1 MGGGGRRGGRVRF
14 LARMAAASAG
24 EGRGRRGIGGTI
36 QDRGADDHPLSPQGS
51 ISASETGV
59 TPEALRAAL
68 LAWYDQGA
76 RDLAWRVGPAEHRA
90 GVRADP
96 YRVWLSEVMLQQTT
110 VPHATPYFL
119 KFTARWPTVADLAA
133 APDEDVM
140 AAWAGLGYY
149 ARARNLLACARAVAN
164 DHGGVFPDTEEGLR
178 ALPGLGPYTAAAVAA
193 IAFDRPANV
202 VDGNVER
209 VMARLHAVETPL
221 PDAKPELKALAAA
234 LVRDGRPGD
243 WAQALMDLG
252 ATVCRPK
259 SPLCD
264 RCPLTAACAG
274 LATGAPE
281 TYPRKTAKAERPH
294 RHGVAY
300 VLTRGAEVALVRRP
314 PKGLLG
320 GMLALP
326 TSDWRA
332 TRFTEAEAR
341 AAAPAPADWRHVGE
355 VEHGFTHF
363 TLTLTL
369 LRAEADA
376 ADDVIWSPRRDLDGL
391 PSVFLKAARA
401 GLSNL
406 L

>member
-1 MGGGGRRGGRVRF
+1 M
-14 LARMAAASAG
+14 
-24 EGRGRRGIGGTI
+24 
-36 QDRGADDHPLSPQGS
+36 
-51 ISASETGV
+51 
-59 TPEALRAAL
+59 TPERLRAQL
-68 LAWYDQGA
+68 LAWYDANA
-76 RDLAWRVGPAEHRA
+76 RDLPWRVRPADYRA

-119 KFTARWPTVADLAA
+119 KFTQRWPTVSALAA
-133 APDEDVM
+133 EDDAEVM

-149 ARARNLLACARAVAN
+149 ARARNLLACARAVA
-164 DHGGVFPDTEEGLR
+164 DRHAGVFPEAEQELS
-178 ALPGLGPYTAAAVAA
+178 ALPGLGPYTTAAVSA

-209 VMARLHAVETPL
+209 VMARLFAVETPL
-221 PDAKPELKALAAA
+221 PAAKPELKALARS
-234 LVRDGRPGD
+234 LVRDERPGD

-259 SPLCD
+259 APLCD
-264 RCPLTAACAG
+264 RCPVAEFCAG
-274 LATGAPE
+274 LAGGEPE
-281 TYPRKTAKAERPH
+281 TYPRRTPKAARPH
-294 RHGVAY
+294 RNGVAY
-300 VLTRGAEVALVRRP
+300 ILTRGDEVGLVRRP

-332 TRFTEAEAR
+332 IGWTDEEAS
-341 AAAPAPADWRHVGE
+341 AAAPAAADWRPVGE
-355 VEHGFTHF
+355 VEHIFTHF
-363 TLTLTL
+363 SLTLRL
-369 LRAEADA
+369 LRAEGDA
-376 ADDVIWSPRRDLDGL
+376 QGLIWTPRAGLDAL

>member
-1 MGGGGRRGGRVRF
+1 M
-14 LARMAAASAG
+14 S
-24 EGRGRRGIGGTI
+24 
-36 QDRGADDHPLSPQGS
+36 
-51 ISASETGV
+51 
-59 TPEALRAAL
+59 PEALRAAL
-68 LAWYDQGA
+68 LSWYDGHA
-76 RDLAWRVGPAEHRA
+76 RDLPWRTGPAR
-90 GVRADP
+90 GRSGLRSDP

-110 VPHATPYFL
+110 VPHAAPYFL
-119 KFTARWPTVADLAA
+119 KFTARWPTVSDLAA
-133 APDEDVM
+133 APDDEVM

-164 DHGGVFPDTEEGLR
+164 DHGGVFPDTEAALR

-193 IAFDRPANV
+193 IAFNEATNV

-209 VMARLHAVETPL
+209 VMARLFAVETPL
-221 PDAKPELKALAAA
+221 PAAKPELKALAAA
-234 LVRDGRPGD
+234 LVRDERPGD

-264 RCPLTAACAG
+264 RCPLTGACAG
-274 LATGAPE
+274 LAAGAPE
-281 TYPRKTAKAERPH
+281 TYPRKTAKAVRPH

-300 VLTRGAEVALVRRP
+300 ILTRGDEVALVRRP

-326 TSDWRA
+326 TSDWRDA
-332 TRFTEAEAR
+332 PWSDAEAR
-341 AAAPAPADWRHVGE
+341 AAAPMQADWRGAGEIGHV
-355 VEHGFTHF
+355 FTHF
-363 TLTLTL
+363 SLTLRL
-369 LRAEADA
+369 LRAEGAT
-376 ADDVIWSPRRDLDGL
+376 DDMIWTPRRDLDAL

-401 GLSNL
+401 GLTNL

>member
-1 MGGGGRRGGRVRF
+1 V
-14 LARMAAASAG
+14 
-24 EGRGRRGIGGTI
+24 
-36 QDRGADDHPLSPQGS
+36 D
-51 ISASETGV
+51 
-59 TPEALRAAL
+59 LRDKL
-68 LAWYDQGA
+68 LAWYDENA
-76 RDLAWRVGPAEHRA
+76 RALPWRVGPAERRA
-90 GVRADP
+90 GVAPDP

-119 KFTARWPTVADLAA
+119 KFTRTWPTVVDLAKA
-133 APDEDVM
+133 EDGDVM

-149 ARARNLLACARAVAN
+149 ARARNLLACARAVAR
-164 DHGGVFPDTEEGLR
+164 DHAGVFPTTEAGLR

-193 IAFDRPANV
+193 IAYDEPANV

-209 VMARLHAVETPL
+209 VMARLFAVEAAL
-221 PDAKPELKALAAA
+221 PDSKPELKRLAGG
-234 LVRDGRPGD
+234 LVRDDRPGD

-259 SPLCD
+259 APLCD
-264 RCPLTAACAG
+264 RCPIAEHCAAFA
-274 LATGAPE
+274 AGAPE
-281 TYPRKTAKAERPH
+281 TYPRRAEKAERPH
-294 RHGVAY
+294 RYGVAY
-300 VLTRGAEVALVRRP
+300 VLTRGDQVALVRRP

-332 TRFTEAEAR
+332 DRWSEAEAVS
-341 AAAPAPADWRHVGE
+341 AAPADAAWRGVGE

-363 TLTLTL
+363 TLTLQL
-369 LRAEADA
+369 LRAEGEGEADG
-376 ADDVIWSPRRDLDGL
+376 VIWSPRRDLDAL

-401 GLSNL
+401 GLNGL

>member
-1 MGGGGRRGGRVRF
+1 
-14 LARMAAASAG
+14 
-24 EGRGRRGIGGTI
+24 
-36 QDRGADDHPLSPQGS
+36 
-51 ISASETGV
+51 
-59 TPEALRAAL
+59 
-68 LAWYDQGA
+68 
-76 RDLAWRVGPAEHRA
+76 
-90 GVRADP
+90 
-96 YRVWLSEVMLQQTT
+96 
-110 VPHATPYFL
+110 
-119 KFTARWPTVADLAA
+119 
-133 APDEDVM
+133 M

-149 ARARNLLACARAVAN
+149 ARARNLLACARAVARE
-164 DHGGVFPDTEEGLR
+164 HAGVFPDTEDGLR
-178 ALPGLGPYTAAAVAA
+178 ALPGLGPYTAAAVGA
-193 IAFDRPANV
+193 IAFDRPTNV

-209 VMARLHAVETPL
+209 VMARLYAVEAPL
-221 PDAKPELKALAAA
+221 PDAKPQLKALAAR
-234 LVRDGRPGD
+234 LVRDERPGD

-259 SPLCD
+259 APLCD
-264 RCPLTAACAG
+264 RCPLAEACAA

-281 TYPRKTAKAERPH
+281 TYPRRTAKAERPH

-300 VLTRGAEVALVRRP
+300 VLTRGDRVALVRRP

-332 TRFTEAEAR
+332 ARWNDAEALSQ
-341 AAAPAPADWRHVGE
+341 APASLDWRGVGE

-363 TLTLTL
+363 TLTLRL
-369 LRAEADA
+369 LRAEGDADG
-376 ADDVIWSPRRDLDGL
+376 VIWSPRRDLDAL

>member
-1 MGGGGRRGGRVRF
+1 VNP
-14 LARMAAASAG
+14 
-24 EGRGRRGIGGTI
+24 
-36 QDRGADDHPLSPQGS
+36 DR
-51 ISASETGV
+51 
-59 TPEALRAAL
+59 LRAQL
-68 LAWYDQGA
+68 LAWYDANA
-76 RDLAWRVGPAEHRA
+76 RDLPWRVRPQGRPV
-90 GVRADP
+90 GKRADP

-119 KFTARWPTVADLAA
+119 KFTARWPTVSDLAA
-133 APDEDVM
+133 EADGEVM

-149 ARARNLLACARAVAN
+149 ARARNLLACARAVAD
-164 DHGGVFPDTEEGLR
+164 DHGGVFPDTEAELR

-193 IAFDRPANV
+193 IAFDEPTNV

-209 VMARLHAVETPL
+209 VMARLFAVEAPL
-221 PDAKPELKALAAA
+221 PNAKPELRRLAAG
-234 LVRDGRPGD
+234 LVRDERPGD

-252 ATVCRPK
+252 ATICRPK
-259 SPLCD
+259 QPLCE
-264 RCPLTAACAG
+264 RCPVVEHCAG

-281 TYPRKTAKAERPH
+281 TYPRKTARALRPH
-294 RHGVAY
+294 RYGVAY
-300 VLTRGAEVALVRRP
+300 VLTRGEKVALVRRA

-332 TRFTEAEAR
+332 SRWTDAEAL
-341 AAAPAPADWRHVGE
+341 AAAPADADWRGAGE

-363 TLTLTL
+363 TLTLQL
-369 LRAEADA
+369 LRAEGDA
-376 ADDVIWSPRRDLDGL
+376 SGVIWSPRRDLDGL

-401 GLSNL
+401 GLANL

>member
-1 MGGGGRRGGRVRF
+1 MN
-14 LARMAAASAG
+14 
-24 EGRGRRGIGGTI
+24 
-36 QDRGADDHPLSPQGS
+36 
-51 ISASETGV
+51 
-59 TPEALRAAL
+59 PERLRAQL
-68 LAWYDQGA
+68 LAWYDENA
-76 RDLAWRVGPAEHRA
+76 RGLPWRVGPKAHAA
-90 GVRADP
+90 GGRADP
-96 YRVWLSEVMLQQTT
+96 YRIWLSEVMLQQTT

-119 KFTARWPTVADLAA
+119 KFTARWPTVAALAA
-133 APDEDVM
+133 EDDGEVM

-149 ARARNLLACARAVAN
+149 ARARNLLACARAVAGE
-164 DHGGVFPDTEEGLR
+164 HGGVFPDSEEGLR

-193 IAFDRPANV
+193 IAFDEATNV

-209 VMARLHAVETPL
+209 VMARLFAVDEPL
-221 PDAKPELKALAAA
+221 PDAKPELKRLAAT
-234 LVRDGRPGD
+234 LVRADRPGE

-259 SPLCD
+259 APLCD
-264 RCPLTAACAG
+264 RCPITAECAA
-274 LATGAPE
+274 LASGQPE
-281 TYPRKTAKAERPH
+281 TYPRRTAKAERPH

-300 VLTRGAEVALVRRP
+300 VLTRGDEVALVRRP

-326 TSDWRA
+326 TSDWRT
-332 TRFTEAEAR
+332 TRWSDAEAL
-341 AAAPAPADWRHVGE
+341 AAAPAKADWRGVGE

-363 TLTLTL
+363 TLTLRL
-369 LRAEADA
+369 LRAEGDA
-376 ADDVIWSPRRDLDGL
+376 KGVIWSPRRDLDGL

>member
-1 MGGGGRRGGRVRF
+1 
-14 LARMAAASAG
+14 
-24 EGRGRRGIGGTI
+24 
-36 QDRGADDHPLSPQGS
+36 
-51 ISASETGV
+51 V
-59 TPEALRAAL
+59 TPDALRAKL
-68 LAWYDQGA
+68 LAWYDAGA
-76 RDLAWRVGPAEHRA
+76 RDLAWRVGPADHRA

-119 KFTARWPTVADLAA
+119 KFTARWPTVSDLAA
-133 APDEDVM
+133 EEDGEVM

-149 ARARNLLACARAVAN
+149 ARARNLLACARAVASE
-164 DHGGVFPDTEEGLR
+164 HGGVFPDTEEGLR

-209 VMARLHAVETPL
+209 VMSRLFAVEPPL
-221 PDAKPELKALAAA
+221 PDSKPELKRLAAA
-234 LVRDGRPGD
+234 LVRDQRPGD

-252 ATVCRPK
+252 ATVCKPK
-259 SPLCD
+259 APLCD
-264 RCPLTAACAG
+264 RCPVAEFCAA
-274 LATGAPE
+274 LATGEPE
-281 TYPRKTAKAERPH
+281 TYPRKTRKAERPH
-294 RHGVAY
+294 RNGVAY
-300 VLTRGAEVALVRRP
+300 ILTRGNEVALVRRP

-332 TRFTEAEAR
+332 IGWSDAEAH
-341 AAAPAPADWRHVGE
+341 AAAPLAADWRPVGE
-355 VEHGFTHF
+355 VEHVFTHF
-363 TLTLTL
+363 SLTLRL
-369 LRAEADA
+369 LKAEGDSEGFVWTPRSGLDA
-376 ADDVIWSPRRDLDGL
+376 L

>member
-1 MGGGGRRGGRVRF
+1 M
-14 LARMAAASAG
+14 
-24 EGRGRRGIGGTI
+24 TT
-36 QDRGADDHPLSPQGS
+36 D
-51 ISASETGV
+51 
-59 TPEALRAAL
+59 ALRAQL
-68 LAWYDQGA
+68 LAWYDAKA
-76 RDLAWRVGPAEHRA
+76 RDLPWRVRPAGRPS

-133 APDEDVM
+133 EADSEVM

-178 ALPGLGPYTAAAVAA
+178 GLPGLGAYTAAAVAA
-193 IAFDRPANV
+193 IAFDAPTNV

-209 VMARLHAVETPL
+209 VMARLFAVEAPL
-221 PDAKPELKALAAA
+221 PDAKPELKRLAAA
-234 LVRDGRPGD
+234 LVRDDRPGD

-252 ATVCRPK
+252 ATICRPK
-259 SPLCD
+259 QPLCD
-264 RCPLTAACAG
+264 RCPIAAHCAG
-274 LATGAPE
+274 LAAGAPE
-281 TYPRKTAKAERPH
+281 TYPRRSAKAVRPH
-294 RHGVAY
+294 RYGVAY
-300 VLTRGAEVALVRRP
+300 VLTRGDEVALVRRP

-332 TRFTEAEAR
+332 SRWTNAEAE
-341 AAAPAPADWRHVGE
+341 AAAPADAAWRGVGE

-363 TLTLTL
+363 TLTLQL
-369 LRAEADA
+369 LRAEGDA
-376 ADDVIWSPRRDLDGL
+376 SDVIWSPRRDLDAL

-401 GLSNL
+401 GLTNL